1 MESKVGPCGI
11 FLSSFRRRDGEEVVK
26 RVPESGLRGLV
37 IIVCILITISVV
49 HPYPYDN
56 VVTRWALTRQ
66 IVEERT
72 LQIDPYSHL
81 TSDRA
86 FFEGHFYCDKAVLTS
101 IIAVVPHIVV
111 SAFGSVDSL
120 PGRYVAERIV
130 SGASLILLLCIL
142 ARMLTR
148 SGRPANVPLIALGL
162 GSILLPYSTL
172 LYGHVI
178 AALFLFLCFHFQ
190 KEGKFA
196 LSDLFGALAAAT
208 EFPVLL
214 PVLILLVYRKREY
227 WSISRFFRFA
237 GLLFLAMIPQLA
249 HNWSAFGNPF
259 TVGYSL
265 ETVSSFEGME
275 KGLFGFTVPSLK
287 ALYMLTFSPERGL
300 FFYMPWALPALI
312 GFFLRKRF
320 LQVLKTD
327 PLPLLIVSYILLF
340 SAYYMPSGG
349 WAFGPRHLIPVIPF
363 LALGLSSFVSG
374 NGKLRF
380 VAAMLILPAVIQALA
395 GTFGEIHL
403 PVHPVDNPLPFPQWN
418 ISLKMLFDGHHSL
431 WLFGTM
437 GVIVLTAFSLALWL
451 GTLRKC
457 RFTWLGVT
465 SVLLWL
471 LLSFSADKD
480 TGGRIDYYRGVL
492 AEHREEWILAAE
504 YFRVAAEDP
513 SAPPIVGERAE
524 YCSRRSME

>member
-1 MESKVGPCGI
+1 
-11 FLSSFRRRDGEEVVK
+11 VK
-26 RVPESGLRGLV
+26 RIPESGLRGLAV
-37 IIVCILITISVV
+37 VVCLLITLSVV

-66 IVEERT
+66 IVEEGT

-86 FFEGHFYCDKAVLTS
+86 FFEGNFYCDKAVLTS
-101 IIAVVPHIVV
+101 IIAVVPHMVV
-111 SAFGSVDSL
+111 RAFGSVSSL
-120 PGRYVAERIV
+120 PGRYIAERIV

-142 ARMLTR
+142 AGRLTR
-148 SGRPANVPLIALGL
+148 SGKPAYLPLIALGL

-172 LYGHVI
+172 LYGHVA

-214 PVLILLVYRKREY
+214 PVLILLAYRKREY
-227 WSISRFFRFA
+227 WSVSRFLRFA
-237 GLLFLAMIPQLA
+237 GLLFLAMIPQFA
-249 HNWSAFGNPF
+249 HNWMAFGNPF

-265 ETVSSFEGME
+265 ETVSSFEGMGR
-275 KGLFGFTVPSLK
+275 GLFGFTLPSPK

-300 FFYMPWALPALI
+300 FFYMPWAIPGLI
-312 GFFLRKRF
+312 GFFSRKRF
-320 LQVLKTD
+320 LQVLRTD
-327 PLPLLIVSYILLF
+327 PRPLLIVSYILLF

-363 LALGLSSFVSG
+363 LALGLSRFVSG

-380 VAAMLILPAVIQALA
+380 IAAMLILPAMIQALA

-403 PVHPVDNPLPFPQWN
+403 PVHPVDNPVPLPQWN

-431 WLFGTM
+431 WLFGTA
-437 GVIVLTAFSLALWL
+437 GVIILASSSLALWL

-457 RFTWLGVT
+457 RFAWLGVT
-465 SVLLWL
+465 SLLLWAL
-471 LLSFSADKD
+471 LFFMADKD

-492 AEHREEWILAAE
+492 AEHREEWLLAAG
-504 YFRVAAEDP
+504 YFSDAARDP

-524 YCSRRSME
+524 YCMRRSME